1 MKLTD
6 VFKKEYVT
14 IHNRANDWQE
24 AVRISGKNM
33 VEDGVMEPRFVDEM
47 INAVIELGPY
57 IALAPGIAI
66 AHARPENGAL
76 KIGVSLAVFDTPINF
91 NSVNDPIDLV
101 FTLVA
106 TDHSSHIEVLSELAE
121 FLCNEDYIQGIR
133 NAKSIDEVYDY
144 FVNFEKE
151 YQK

>member
-14 IHNRANDWQE
+14 IHNSANDWQE

-33 VEDGVMEPRFVDEM
+33 VEDEVMEPRFVDEM
-47 INAVIELGPY
+47 INAVVELGPY

-106 TDHSSHIEVLSELAE
+106 TDHCSHIEVLSELAE
-121 FLCNEDYIQGIR
+121 FLCHEDYIEGIR